1 MPAISAKAPAKLIL
15 LGEHAVVYGHPAIAV
30 PIESLWLKATCQAN
44 IRQPRGFTVNV
55 PQLNIDGNLSD
66 LPENHP
72 LRRAIF
78 LTLQYLA
85 IAEIPSVDLHI
96 HANFPFSSG
105 LGSSA
110 SLAVAV
116 LRALS
121 AFLGHPLDLPS
132 VNALAYQ
139 VEISA
144 HGTPSGVD
152 NSVISYNQPIWFVKD
167 QSPEVLTPGGDF
179 YFVIADTGIKKSTA
193 ATVSELAIKR
203 QQELIDINAHYE
215 AIGQI
220 VTRGKAAFLGGDLVE
235 FGRLMNENQLH
246 LAAVGVSS
254 AELDHLISTSLFAG
268 AFGAKLTGGGRGG
281 FMLALAT
288 SSDTQSLS
296 QALLAAGAKQ
306 VIEVPIRPAKW
317 K

>member
-30 PIESLWLKATCQAN
+30 PIRSLWLKATCQAV
-44 IRQPRGFTVNV
+44 IRQPRGFTVSA
-55 PQLNIDGNLSD
+55 PQLDIDGSFSD

-72 LRRAIF
+72 LHTAIL
-78 LTLQYLA
+78 LTLQHLA
-85 IAEIPSVDLHI
+85 ITEIPSVHLRV

-116 LRALS
+116 VRALS
-121 AFLGHPLDLPS
+121 DFLGHPLDLPTL
-132 VNALAYQ
+132 NALAYQ

-152 NSVISYNQPIWFVKD
+152 NSVTSYNLPIWFVKG
-167 QSPEVLTPGGDF
+167 QTPQVLTPGGDF
-179 YFVIADTGIKKSTA
+179 HFVIADTGVKKSTA
-193 ATVSELAIKR
+193 VTLGELAAKR
-203 QQELIDINAHYE
+203 QQEPTDINTHYD
-215 AIGQI
+215 AIGKI
-220 VTRGKAAFLGGDLVE
+220 VIRGRIAFEAGDSGG
-235 FGRLMNENQLH
+235 FGRLMNENQAH

-254 AELDHLISTSLFAG
+254 AELDNLISASLQAG
-268 AFGAKLTGGGRGG
+268 ALGAKLTGGGRGG
-281 FMLALAT
+281 FMLALAANSET
-288 SSDTQSLS
+288 KQLS

-317 K
+317 N